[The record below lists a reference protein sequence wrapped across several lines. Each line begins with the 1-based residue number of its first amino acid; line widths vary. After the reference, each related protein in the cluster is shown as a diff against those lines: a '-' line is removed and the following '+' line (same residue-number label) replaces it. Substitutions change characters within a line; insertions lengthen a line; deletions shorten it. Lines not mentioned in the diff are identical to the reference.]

1 MPRLFAKAGN
11 LAVAGKVSLLGLVL
25 VGLTACPQPGA
36 GGGESEGGLGGIGAI
51 LPLVLIFVVFY
62 FLLIRPQQ
70 KKQKKHRAMLSEV
83 HRGDDIV
90 TNGGI
95 VGHVVKVGRDDNLL
109 VEIAPNVR
117 VRVMRTMISE
127 VIRRPDPDF
136 DEEDEEEDFDE
147 EGNYEE
153 EEYEDDGEFE
163 GDDSQDDS
171 QDDSSGEKTD
181 K

>member
-25 VGLTACPQPGA
+25 IGLTACPQPGA
-36 GGGESEGGLGGIGAI
+36 GGGEGEGGLGGIEAI

-70 KKQKKHRAMLSEV
+70 KKQKAHRAMLNEV
-83 HRGDDIV
+83 RRGDDIV

-117 VRVMRTMISE
+117 VRVMRNMISE
-127 VIRRPDPDF
+127 VIRRPDPEF
-136 DEEDEEEDFDE
+136 DDEDEDEDFE
-147 EGNYEE
+147 EGSYEEE

-163 GDDSQDDS
+163 DEETS
-171 QDDSSGEKTD
+171 EEEPK

>member
-11 LAVAGKVSLLGLVL
+11 LAVAGKVSLLAALL
-25 VGLTACPQPGA
+25 FGLTACPPG
-36 GGGESEGGLGGIGAI
+36 GQGGEGEGGLGGIGAI

-70 KKQKKHRAMLSEV
+70 KKQKAHRAMLQEV

-109 VEIAPNVR
+109 VEIAPDVR

-136 DEEDEEEDFDE
+136 DDDEDEEDEDYDE
-147 EGNYEE
+147 GYE
-153 EEYEDDGEFE
+153 EEYEDDSEFE
-163 GDDSQDDS
+163 DEEP
-171 QDDSSGEKTD
+171 QDDSSGGKSD

>member
-1 MPRLFAKAGN
+1 MPRLFAMAGN
-11 LAVAGKVSLLGLVL
+11 LAMAGKVSLLAVL
-25 VGLTACPQPGA
+25 LFGLTACPQQGA
-36 GGGESEGGLGGIGAI
+36 DGDGGLGGIGAI

-70 KKQKKHRAMLSEV
+70 KKQKAHRAMLSEV

-95 VGHVVKVGRDDNLL
+95 VGDVVKIGRDDNLL
-109 VEIAPNVR
+109 VEIAPDVR

-127 VIRRPDPDF
+127 VIRRPGPEF
-136 DEEDEEEDFDE
+136 DEDEEEDEAYE
-147 EGNYEE
+147 EGYEEEYE
-153 EEYEDDGEFE
+153 EEYEDDSEFE
-163 GDDSQDDS
+163 EDSPQDA
-171 QDDSSGEKTD
+171 SSEEKSD